1 MQQSYSPSEEF
12 KAQANVKDADYQAL
26 MSKFKTDPDAFWLDL
41 AKENLYWFKEPTV
54 AMVKKNE
61 PFFTWFE
68 DGKINISYNCIDRHL
83 KTHASKTAI
92 VFEGE
97 LGDTRTL
104 TYQDLHDQVCRAAN
118 LFKSIGVKKGDTVT
132 LYMPMC
138 PEVIIAMHAC
148 LRIGAVHSVVF
159 GGFSAQALR
168 DRIED
173 LQSKYVITADGS
185 FRRGKVVP
193 LLETVK
199 EAVDGLSFVS
209 RVVCFDRV
217 KQVDSSYDDLEL
229 QKSIANLV
237 TWDLSSFEANCEP
250 EQLDAEDMSFVLYTS
265 GSTGKPKGI
274 VHTTGGYILWT
285 HLTYKWIFSFSCD
298 KNWCEISSDARL
310 ANDQKAELTEPSLFR
325 DAEYA
330 LSLQAELIPRN
341 TTERNNA
348 ADEELRASSS
358 QLYWCTADVGWITG
372 HSYVAYGPLSNGAS
386 IFIYEGAPNYPDE
399 SRFWSMIE
407 KYKVGIF
414 YTAPTAVRAFM
425 QWGDKQFEKSL
436 LEKSSDAR
444 LATKVMAEL
453 TEPSMMTSLEECNA
467 ADEALRVGS
476 YDLSSLR
483 LLGSVGEP
491 INPAAW
497 EWFYKHIGDSKC
509 PIVDTWWQ
517 TETGGIAIT
526 TLPGV
531 HEMKP
536 GVAGLPLPGVDADV
550 SNEGLLYLKS
560 PIPSMAR
567 TIWGD
572 DQRYIDTYWSRL
584 PGLYT
589 AGDAASKSEDGYI
602 KIGGRIDDVLNVS
615 GHRLGTAEIESA
627 LVAHEFVTEAAVV
640 SIPHEIKGEGI
651 VAFVVTAKPAIEE
664 ELKKQVVKEIGAI
677 AKPERIVICSAL
689 PKTRSG
695 KIMRRLLKELAQ
707 GKKPSGDISTL
718 ENKQVLEELLS

>member
-12 KAQANVKDADYQAL
+12 KAQANIKDADYQAL

-41 AKENLYWFKEPTV
+41 AKENLDWFKEPTV
-54 AMVKKNE
+54 AMLKKEE

-83 KTHASKTAI
+83 KTQANKAAI

-97 LGDTRTL
+97 PGDTKTL
-104 TYQDLHDQVCRAAN
+104 TYQELHDQVCKAAN
-118 LFKSIGVKKGDTVT
+118 LLKSIGVKKGDTVT

-138 PEVIIAMHAC
+138 PEAIIAMHAC

-173 LQSKYVITADGS
+173 LKSKYVITADGS

-209 RVVCFDRV
+209 RVVCFDRI

-250 EQLDAEDMSFVLYTS
+250 EQLEAEDMSFVLYTS

-274 VHTTGGYILWT
+274 VHTTAGYILWT
-285 HLTYKWIFSFSCD
+285 HLTSNWVFDLKTQDCD
-298 KNWCEISSDARL
+298 STVDTLCASRNSPNARL
-310 ANDQKAELTEPSLFR
+310 AND
-325 DAEYA
+325 
-330 LSLQAELIPRN
+330 LQAELAEPPMMTVN
-341 TTERNNA
+341 HERNA
-348 ADEELRASSS
+348 AVGD
-358 QLYWCTADVGWITG
+358 LYWCTADVGWVTG

-386 IFIYEGAPNYPDE
+386 VFIYEGAPDYPDK

-407 KYKVGIF
+407 KYKISIF

-425 QWGDKQFEKSL
+425 QWGLEHVEKH
-436 LEKSSDAR
+436 
-444 LATKVMAEL
+444 
-453 TEPSMMTSLEECNA
+453 
-467 ADEALRVGS
+467 
-476 YDLSSLR
+476 DLSSLR

-497 EWFYKHIGDSKC
+497 EWFYKNIGGSRC
-509 PIVDTWWQ
+509 PGRVVEQYSPIVDTWWQ

-572 DQRYIDTYWSRL
+572 DQRYIDTYWSHVIASEAKQSSLDCHVADAPRNDVYL
-584 PGLYT
+584 
-589 AGDAASKSEDGYI
+589 AGDAATKDADGYI
-602 KIGGRIDDVLNVS
+602 KIGGRVDDVINVS

-627 LVAHEFVTEAAVV
+627 LVAHELVSEAAVV
-640 SIPHEIKGEGI
+640 SIPHEIKGEAI
-651 VAFVVTAKPAIEE
+651 VAFVVIASETKQSRASNVKIATPPSATRNDDLEE
-664 ELKKQVVKEIGAI
+664 ELKNQVVKEIGAI
-677 AKPERIVICSAL
+677 ARPERIVICSAL

-695 KIMRRLLKELAQ
+695 KIMRRLLRQIAS
-707 GKKPSGDISTL
+707 GKTSDFGDISTL
-718 ENKQVLEELLS
+718 AEPAVIQQLLEAL

>member
-12 KAQANVKDADYQAL
+12 KAQANIKEADYQKL
-26 MSKFKTDPDAFWLDL
+26 MQDFKNDPDSFWLDL
-41 AKENLYWFKEPTV
+41 AKKNLDWYKEPTM
-54 AMVKKNE
+54 AMLRKDE

-68 DGKINISYNCIDRHL
+68 DGKTNISYNCVDRHL

-118 LFKSIGVKKGDTVT
+118 LLKSIGVKKGDTVT

-138 PEVIIAMHAC
+138 PEAIIAMHAC

-159 GGFSAQALR
+159 GGFSAHALR
-168 DRIED
+168 DRIVD
-173 LQSKYVITADGS
+173 LQSRYVITADGS
-185 FRRGKVVP
+185 FRRGKLVP

-199 EAVDGLSFVS
+199 EAVAGLSFVS
-209 RVVCFDRV
+209 SVVCFDRI

-229 QKSIANLV
+229 QKSIVNLV

-250 EQLDAEDMSFVLYTS
+250 EQLDAEDKSFVLYTS

-274 VHTTGGYILWT
+274 VHTTAGYLLWT
-285 HLTYKWIFSFSCD
+285 HLTSNWVFDLKTQDCD
-298 KNWCEISSDARL
+298 STVDTLCASRNSPNARL
-310 ANDQKAELTEPSLFR
+310 AND
-325 DAEYA
+325 
-330 LSLQAELIPRN
+330 LQAELAEPPMMTVN
-341 TTERNNA
+341 HERNA
-348 ADEELRASSS
+348 AVGD
-358 QLYWCTADVGWITG
+358 LYWCTADIGWVTG

-386 IFIYEGAPNYPDE
+386 IFIYEGAPDYPVK

-407 KYKVGIF
+407 KYKISIF

-425 QWGDKQFEKSL
+425 QWGLEHVEKH
-436 LEKSSDAR
+436 
-444 LATKVMAEL
+444 
-453 TEPSMMTSLEECNA
+453 
-467 ADEALRVGS
+467 
-476 YDLSSLR
+476 DLSSLR

-497 EWFYKHIGDSKC
+497 EWFYKNIGKENC

-531 HEMKP
+531 NAMKP
-536 GVAGLPLPGVDADV
+536 GVAGLPLPGVDADI
-550 SNEGLLYLKS
+550 SEEGLLYLRKS
-560 PIPSMAR
+560 IPSMAR
-567 TIWGD
+567 TIHGD

-589 AGDAASKSEDGYI
+589 AGDAATKDVDGYI
-602 KIGGRIDDVLNVS
+602 KIGGRIDDVINVS

-627 LVAHEFVTEAAVV
+627 LVSHEMVVEAAVV
-640 SIPHEIKGEGI
+640 SIPHELKGEGI
-651 VAFVVTAKPAIEE
+651 VAFVVTAKQAIEE
-664 ELKKQVVKEIGAI
+664 ELKQHVVKEIGAI
-677 AKPERIVICSAL
+677 ARPERIVICSGL

-695 KIMRRLLKELAQ
+695 KIMRRLLKDIAQ
-707 GKKPSGDISTL
+707 GKEISGDISTL
-718 ENKQVLEELLS
+718 ENKQVLEELLAK